1 MKHIHRQMFKT
12 AFGDTSI
19 ILCSACINSIPYLL
33 VINYQ
38 NARSKSYGVT
48 TICFF
53 LQFQVRNFWLI
64 QFGNGAQ
71 LNYRIYLNLVKI
83 KRKKREK
90 YKVLQQLGGTT
101 DINIC
106 QLTHKR
112 CYYEQTW
119 QHTETAAC

>member
-1 MKHIHRQMFKT
+1 MHKFDPLSPRHKLSKRKKQIVRC
-12 AFGDTSI
+12 D
-19 ILCSACINSIPYLL
+19 NYL
-33 VINYQ
+33 
-38 NARSKSYGVT
+38 
-48 TICFF
+48 FF